1 MKHHFFS
8 IVQNLIS
15 VILENREGKVTCVS
29 NLPIKS
35 VHFILATKNVVMKY
49 FTQ

>member
-1 MKHHFFS
+1 MKQHFFS

-15 VILENREGKVTCVS
+15 VILENREGKDTCVNNFS
-29 NLPIKS
+29 IKALHVIS
-35 VHFILATKNVVMKY
+35 ATKNMAMKY